1 MFGLQCE
8 VILQSLHLF
17 STYLIIMCYHR
28 SLCFKLVQGHHC
40 VRMLFLILSCINHAF
55 EFEIRDAIQMSD
67 ADLEGINMLLMSPFS
82 NFPTYTGMAC
92 GFQSYWQVRW
102 ILIGDPD
109 YLERLCLSY
118 ATSDGM
124 RYLLALDELA
134 FKAINEIH
142 VGDVVL
148 KWKRG

>member
-1 MFGLQCE
+1 MFGLHCE
-8 VILQSLHLF
+8 VILRSLHLF
-17 STYLIIMCYHR
+17 STWLIIMCYHR
-28 SLCFKLVQGHHC
+28 SLCLKLVQGHHC
-40 VRMLFLILSCINHAF
+40 LRMLFLILSCINRAF
-55 EFEIRDAIQMSD
+55 EVEIRDAIQMSD

-82 NFPTYTGMAC
+82 NFLTYTGMAC

-109 YLERLCLSY
+109 YLERLCLS
-118 ATSDGM
+118 DGM

-148 KWKRG
+148 KWKWG